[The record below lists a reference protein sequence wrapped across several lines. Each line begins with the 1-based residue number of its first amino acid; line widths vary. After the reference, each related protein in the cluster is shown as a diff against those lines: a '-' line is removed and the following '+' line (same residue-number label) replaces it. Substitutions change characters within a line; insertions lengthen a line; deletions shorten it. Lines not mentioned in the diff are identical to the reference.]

1 LNTVRKAAGGLAI
14 PRAIVLSQFEGRPGY
29 EFLLEDGRTFW
40 VDAES
45 GALRG
50 ELTLDAVRQAAEHVL
65 GSPVPRGTHVASIE
79 RVDKYDAYYYARH
92 GREKHL
98 PAWRVSFD
106 DADHSVLY
114 LDTVSG
120 TPVGFVDAA
129 TRSWRWWRDGLHDLD
144 IPALNNKRP
153 WWDLVVLPLM
163 IGGTISAIT
172 GLWLLVRR
180 LWRISTVSSSE
191 SPVLQADHQSRNDL

>member
-1 LNTVRKAAGGLAI
+1 MIPKAIDLRQVDAH
-14 PRAIVLSQFEGRPGY
+14 PGY
-29 EFLLEDGRTFW
+29 RVLLEDGRTYW

-50 ELTLDAVRQAAEHVL
+50 ELTPQAVAQVAGQVL
-65 GSPVPRGTHVASIE
+65 GGATPVSRIE
-79 RVDKYDAYYYARH
+79 RVDRYDAYYYARH

-106 DADHSVLY
+106 DPDHSVLY

-120 TPVGFVDAA
+120 APVGFVDAA

-144 IPALNNKRP
+144 FPALNNRRP

-163 IGGTISAIT
+163 IGGTISAVT
-172 GLWLLVRR
+172 GMWLLFRR
-180 LWRISTVSSSE
+180 LWRMSG
-191 SPVLQADHQSRNDL
+191 A

>member
-1 LNTVRKAAGGLAI
+1 VSS
-14 PRAIVLSQFEGRPGY
+14 V
-29 EFLLEDGRTFW
+29 
-40 VDAES
+40 
-45 GALRG
+45 
-50 ELTLDAVRQAAEHVL
+50 
-65 GSPVPRGTHVASIE
+65 E
-79 RVDKYDAYYYARH
+79 RVDKYDVYYYARH

-120 TPVGFVDAA
+120 DPVGFVDAA

-144 IPALNNKRP
+144 LPALNNKRP

-163 IGGTISAIT
+163 IGGCISAIT
-172 GLWLLVRR
+172 GIWLLVRR
-180 LWRISTVSSSE
+180 LRRMATV
-191 SPVLQADHQSRNDL
+191 